1 MLPPARTDL
10 PMPTPPRKLQFSD
23 VPPVPVT
30 DKLGVFDTDGGL
42 TARCQKLAN
51 LYKGH
56 ERELTRAF
64 WDTYNARVAPSARV
78 TGETLEKAIGDGTGY
93 IAAKFEHPT
102 EQGWATI
109 CCLYAWRAV
118 TAGLDIGTIIACLG
132 AANAMGVKLAHEKLA
147 SDPESATEMMQ
158 TAMLMASFEADV
170 LHSYKQK
177 LDGHIMQRERAELAG
192 QFESTVAHDML
203 GASAVGA
210 QLGGQTSAA
219 AIAARGMLGKA
230 SEVAA
235 AAEQS
240 AMAMREAA
248 RTAAGLIRAID
259 TTRQEVENAAHIAN
273 RASEQASEAVDTSAA
288 LSSHAETIESIL
300 GLIRDVAGQT
310 NLLALNATI
319 EAARAGD
326 AGRGFAVVAQ
336 EVKSLANQTARAT
349 DDIAAKI
356 AAIQSATRT
365 TVAANS
371 SIRETVEEVKL
382 FAGRIRESMDA
393 QAQTV
398 TTITAAVDETALAAD
413 SMSGTIA
420 AIREDTDKVVSEI
433 SALESGF
440 TSINESFA
448 KLSQSASE
456 FTRKVA

>member
-1 MLPPARTDL
+1 MTDK
-10 PMPTPPRKLQFSD
+10 TAKKLSFSD
-23 VPPVPVT
+23 VPPIPVA
-30 DKLGVFDTDGGL
+30 DKLGVFDIDGTL
-42 TARCQKLAN
+42 TVRCRKVAVV
-51 LYKGH
+51 YTG
-56 ERELTRAF
+56 REAELIRAF
-64 WDTYNARVAPSARV
+64 WDMYNSRVPLAAQV
-78 TGETLEKAIGDGTGY
+78 TGAALEQTVKDGVPY
-93 IAAKFEHPT
+93 VLAKYGRPT
-102 EQGWATI
+102 EQDWGTT
-109 CCLYAWRAV
+109 CCLYAWRAI

-132 AANAMGVKLAHEKLA
+132 AANGLGVQMAVEADGMTKDDRVEMAQTMLQM
-147 SDPESATEMMQ
+147 AT
-158 TAMLMASFEADV
+158 FEADI

-177 LDGHIMQRERAELAG
+177 LDSHITRTERIELAS
-192 QFESTVAHDML
+192 QFETTVAHDML

-240 AMAMREAA
+240 ALAMREAA

-259 TTRQEVENAAHIAN
+259 TTRQEVESAAKIAD
-273 RASEQASEAVDTSAA
+273 RASEQASEALDISVA
-288 LSSHAETIESIL
+288 LSGHAETIESIL

-349 DDIAAKI
+349 DDIASKI

-371 SIRETVEEVKL
+371 SIRETVEEVKA
-382 FAGRIRESMDA
+382 FAGRIRDSMDA

-433 SALESGF
+433 SALENGF
-440 TSINESFA
+440 ASINESFA

>member
-1 MLPPARTDL
+1 MSIRSHQSIA
-10 PMPTPPRKLQFSD
+10 FSD
-23 VPPVPVT
+23 VPPIPVL
-30 DKLGVFDTDGGL
+30 DKVDAFDSEGVL
-42 TARCQKLAN
+42 TSRCRRVAEIF
-51 LYKGH
+51 KGH
-56 ERELTRAF
+56 EDRLIRAY
-64 WDTYNARVAPSARV
+64 WETHNRRSPAHARI
-78 TGETLEKAIGDGTGY
+78 TGEAMEKMIESGHAY
-93 IAAKFEHPT
+93 VHAKFGAPR
-102 EQGWATI
+102 EQEWATI

-118 TAGLDIGTIIACLG
+118 TSGVSLGTVIACLTASNEAG
-132 AANAMGVKLAHEKLA
+132 IKLAIEACRDKPEELA
-147 SDPESATEMMQ
+147 DILDT
-158 TAMLMASFEADV
+158 LMRMSSFEVDI

-177 LDGHIMQRERAELAG
+177 LDAYIMRRERVELAT
-192 QFESTVAHDML
+192 QFETTIAQDML
-203 GASAVGA
+203 SASAVGA
-210 QLGGQTSAA
+210 QLGGQTSTVAT
-219 AIAARGMLGKA
+219 AARGMLGKA

-240 AMAMREAA
+240 ALAMREAA

-259 TTRQEVENAAHIAN
+259 TTRQEVENAATIAD
-273 RASEQASEAVDTSAA
+273 RASEQASEALDISLA
-288 LSSHAETIESIL
+288 LSGHAETIESIL

-356 AAIQSATRT
+356 AAIQTATRT
-365 TVAANS
+365 TVTANS
-371 SIRETVEEVKL
+371 SIRETVEDMKA
-382 FAGRIRESMDA
+382 FAGRVRDSMDA
-393 QAQTV
+393 QARTV

-433 SALESGF
+433 GTLESGF
-440 TSINESFA
+440 ASINDSFSA
-448 KLSQSASE
+448 LKQSASE

>member
-1 MLPPARTDL
+1 MPAAAA
-10 PMPTPPRKLQFSD
+10 PTIAFSD
-23 VPPVPVT
+23 VPPVAVAS
-30 DKLGVFDTDGGL
+30 KLGIFDADGTL
-42 TARCQKLAN
+42 SDRCRRVARIFA
-51 LYKGH
+51 GH
-56 ERELTRAF
+56 EDTLIRAF
-64 WDTYNARVAPSARV
+64 WDTYNLRAPKGMQIA
-78 TGETLEKAIGDGTGY
+78 GDALEQNIRDGHGY
-93 IAAKFEHPT
+93 IHAKFDRPRD
-102 EQGWATI
+102 QDWGTI
-109 CCLYAWRAV
+109 CCLFAWRAISS
-118 TAGLDIGTIIACLG
+118 GLDIGTVIACLTSSN
-132 AANAMGVKLAHEKLA
+132 AAGVQLMLDAAHDEPAALAEQL
-147 SDPESATEMMQ
+147 Q
-158 TAMLMASFEADV
+158 TIMHMSSFEADI
-170 LHSYKQK
+170 LHSYKQA
-177 LDGHIMQRERAELAG
+177 LDGFVMRRERVELAT
-192 QFESTVAHDML
+192 QFETTIAHDML

-240 AMAMREAA
+240 ALAMREAA

-259 TTRQEVENAAHIAN
+259 TTRQEVENAAAIAD
-273 RASEQASEAVDTSAA
+273 RASEQASEALDISVA
-288 LSSHAETIESIL
+288 LSGHAETIESIL

-356 AAIQSATRT
+356 SAIQSATRT
-365 TVAANS
+365 TVSANS
-371 SIRETVEEVKL
+371 SIRETVEEVKA
-382 FAGRIRESMDA
+382 FAGRIRDSMDM
-393 QAQTV
+393 QARTV

-420 AIREDTDKVVSEI
+420 AIREDTDRVVNEI
-433 SALESGF
+433 VALDSGF
-440 TSINESFA
+440 ASINDSFA
-448 KLSQSASE
+448 ALAKSASE

>member
-1 MLPPARTDL
+1 MPSRTL
-10 PMPTPPRKLQFSD
+10 ANLAFSD
-23 VPPVPVT
+23 VPPVPVA
-30 DKLGVFDTDGGL
+30 DKLGVFDADGML
-42 TARCQKLAN
+42 TARAQAIADLFA
-51 LYKGH
+51 G
-56 ERELTRAF
+56 REDDLTRAF
-64 WDTYNARVAPSARV
+64 WSVYNQRVGPAQRV
-78 TGETLEKAIGDGTGY
+78 TGGALEKAVVEGRRY
-93 IAAKFEHPT
+93 IHAKFQRPT
-102 EQGWATI
+102 DQEWGTI

-118 TAGLDIGTIIACLG
+118 SAGLDIGTVIACLG
-132 AANAMGVKLAHEKLA
+132 ASNSLAVELAHKA
-147 SDPESATEMMQ
+147 HSDDLSATTELMQ
-158 TAMLMASFEADV
+158 TIMQMSSFEADI

-177 LDGHIMQRERAELAG
+177 LDSHVMRRERAELAG
-192 QFESTVAHDML
+192 QFENTVAHDML

-210 QLGGQTSAA
+210 QLGGQTSTVAV
-219 AIAARGMLGKA
+219 AARSMLGKA

-240 AMAMREAA
+240 ALAMREAA

-259 TTRQEVENAAHIAN
+259 TTRQEVENASAIADK
-273 RASEQASEAVDTSAA
+273 ASEQAGAALDISMA

-349 DDIAAKI
+349 DDIASKI

-371 SIRETVEEVKL
+371 SIRATVEEVKA
-382 FAGRIRESMDA
+382 FASRIRDSMDT

-420 AIREDTDKVVSEI
+420 SIREDTDKVVSEI
-433 SALESGF
+433 GALESGF
-440 TSINESFA
+440 ASINESFA
-448 KLSQSASE
+448 KLSKSASE

>member
-1 MLPPARTDL
+1 
-10 PMPTPPRKLQFSD
+10 MPSKAAAKIAFSD
-23 VPPVPVT
+23 VPPIPVAE
-30 DKLGVFDTDGGL
+30 KLGVFDADGTL
-42 TARCQKLAN
+42 TRRCAVISSLFA
-51 LYKGH
+51 GH
-56 ERELTRAF
+56 EDQLTRAF
-64 WDTYNARVAPSARV
+64 WTTYNQRVPEHLRV
-78 TGETLEKAIGDGTGY
+78 TGEALEKMIVDGRKY
-93 IAAKFEHPT
+93 ILAKFSRPT
-102 EQGWATI
+102 EQEWGVI

-118 TAGLDIGTIIACLG
+118 SSGLDLGTVIACLG
-132 AANAMGVKLAHEKLA
+132 ASNSLAVELAHQAHADDLA
-147 SDPESATEMMQ
+147 ATTELVQ
-158 TAMLMASFEADV
+158 TIMHMSSFEADV

-177 LDGHIMQRERAELAG
+177 LDGYIMRRERVELAS
-192 QFESTVAHDML
+192 QFETTVAHDML

-240 AMAMREAA
+240 ALAMREAA

-259 TTRQEVENAAHIAN
+259 TTRQEVENAAHIAD
-273 RASEQASEAVDTSAA
+273 RASEQASEALDISVA
-288 LSSHAETIESIL
+288 LSGHAETIESIL

-349 DDIAAKI
+349 DDIASKI

-371 SIRETVEEVKL
+371 SIRETVEEVKA
-382 FAGRIRESMDA
+382 FAGRIRDSMDV

-413 SMSGTIA
+413 SMSGTIT
-420 AIREDTDKVVSEI
+420 AIREDTDRVVSEI

-440 TSINESFA
+440 ASINESFA